1 MQTVYSIT
9 RYFLSNIF
17 WRLLFGELGL
27 SSAAGPARDLTNS
40 GPVALE
46 SQRQLADSA
55 DDRAS
60 EITRYQ
66 DSKSVKELDPGE
78 HILRIRLHER
88 NLYSSSGHFLNP
100 TEDDVDCVICA
111 GVKISACLGKDHW
124 LSVTYVQNS

>member
-1 MQTVYSIT
+1 MQTVYSII

-27 SSAAGPARDLTNS
+27 SSAAGPARDLTKS

-46 SQRQLADSA
+46 LQRQLADSA

-66 DSKSVKELDPGE
+66 DSKSVKEL
-78 HILRIRLHER
+78 ER